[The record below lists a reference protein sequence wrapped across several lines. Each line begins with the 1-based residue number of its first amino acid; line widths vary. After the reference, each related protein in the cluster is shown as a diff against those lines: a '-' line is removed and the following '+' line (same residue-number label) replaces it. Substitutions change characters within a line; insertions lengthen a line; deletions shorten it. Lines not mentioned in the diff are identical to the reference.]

1 MSAKLATPL
10 KWLILAMC
18 LANVF
23 WQIYGMF
30 WIGKNQEWTSLGFVF
45 YIVVAFVLLLLNS
58 VALLLPGGRA
68 LQGASVLVA
77 ISGFL
82 LFVIFP
88 HKISMF

>member
-1 MSAKLATPL
+1 MLAKLATPL
-10 KWLILAMC
+10 RWLILAMC

-30 WIGKNQEWTSLGFVF
+30 WIGKNQEWTSLGLAI
-45 YIVVAFVLLLLNS
+45 YIAVAFVLLFLNS
-58 VALLLPGGRA
+58 VALLLPGSRT
-68 LQGASVLVA
+68 LQGASLLVVL
-77 ISGFL
+77 SGFL